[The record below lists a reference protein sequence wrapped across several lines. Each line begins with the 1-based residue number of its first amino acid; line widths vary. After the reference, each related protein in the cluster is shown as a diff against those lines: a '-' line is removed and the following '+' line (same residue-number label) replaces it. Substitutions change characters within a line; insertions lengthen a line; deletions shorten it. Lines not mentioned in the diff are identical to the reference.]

1 MTVSKPGDIEDFAL
15 KRFLNDRAGPR
26 VRYNLSS
33 SVCEPL
39 TVDDLLVLED
49 GAARGLA
56 QLSLGYPGLHGSA
69 SLRALIAG
77 RCAGLGAD
85 DILVTTGA
93 DDAIALLLLSSVAPG
108 DHVVV
113 HAPGY
118 QPFAALARWRGCAVS
133 PWNAR
138 EEAGWALDLDELV
151 GLLTPRTR
159 LIVVIMP
166 HNPTG
171 YLMPE
176 PTFADLLCLTEER
189 GITVVSD
196 EIYAGVAA
204 DPAAELS
211 PAASLSP
218 RAVSLGGLSKSFG
231 LPGLRVGWIA
241 TADRAL
247 LDRARRVRMHANSF
261 ASGPSEYLAAI
272 ALRHSTAILARNR
285 AIARDNLAAVAA
297 FIDGHRDLLA
307 WRAPRAGVLAFPR
320 LLGPETA
327 DQFCASIL
335 AGAGILLAPSPL
347 FGYGDRHIRVGFGL
361 KNVPA
366 ALAALDRYPLVS
378 LVHERLAD
386 SARRHGDE

>member
-1 MTVSKPGDIEDFAL
+1 MTVDERGDIEEFAL

-26 VRYNLSS
+26 VHYNLSS

-39 TVDDLLVLED
+39 TVNEVCALED
-49 GAARGLA
+49 GAARGLGHV
-56 QLSLGYPGLHGSA
+56 SLGYPGLHGSA
-69 SLRALIAG
+69 PLRALIAG
-77 RCAGLGAD
+77 RYDGLGAD

-133 PWNAR
+133 RWDAR
-138 EEAGWALDLDELV
+138 EEAGWALDLDELAA
-151 GLLTPRTR
+151 LLTPRTR
-159 LIVVIMP
+159 LIVVILP

-171 YLMPE
+171 YIMPVGE
-176 PTFADLLCLTEER
+176 FADLLRLAGER

-196 EIYAGVAA
+196 EIYAGLAV
-204 DPAAELS
+204 DPAAELA
-211 PAASLSP
+211 PAATLSP

-261 ASGPSEYLAAI
+261 ASAPSEYLAAI
-272 ALRHSTAILARNR
+272 ALRHSAAILARNR

-307 WRAPRAGVLAFPR
+307 WHAPCAGVLAFPR
-320 LLGPETA
+320 LHGPKTA
-327 DQFCASIL
+327 DEFCATVL
-335 AGAGILLAPSPL
+335 AGAGILLAPSSL
-347 FGYGDRHIRVGFGL
+347 FAYGDRHIRIGVGL
-361 KNVPA
+361 RNVPD
-366 ALAALDRYPLVS
+366 ALAALDRYL
-378 LVHERLAD
+378 RA
-386 SARRHGDE
+386 ARSGRT